1 MSLTKAQTS
10 SSLFNYKTE
19 SPDPPSARAPSDAFL
34 KPGEAKV
41 ASNPFDASNSPASSS
56 PFIPNQGQSST
67 TNGRSGSPSNAS
79 SIFDVKP
86 PPSGAFA
93 GFGAASSPGLFG
105 TAEPSPSKTRKER
118 GLVAPV
124 RVSSATIQSL
134 LIWRP
139 GILRK
144 GRSGKVN

>member
-10 SSLFNYKTE
+10 SSPFNYKTE
-19 SPDPPSARAPSDAFL
+19 SPDPPSARTFSDAFL

-41 ASNPFDASNSPASSS
+41 ASNPFNASNSPASSS

-79 SIFDVKP
+79 SIFNVKP
-86 PPSGAFA
+86 PPSGAFT
-93 GFGAASSPGLFG
+93 GFGAASSPSLFG
-105 TAEPSPSKTRKER
+105 AAETPPSKTRKER

-124 RVSSATIQSL
+124 RVQSEAIQSL
-134 LIWRP
+134 LIWRL
-139 GILRK
+139 GILQNS
-144 GRSGKVN
+144 RSGRVN